1 MEVDVVRFEFP
12 IPGHPVMR
20 LEPGFVEMVC
30 FSSVSFLAYLF
41 LLA

>member
-12 IPGHPVMR
+12 ILGHPVIH

-30 FSSVSFLAYLF
+30 FSSVSLF
-41 LLA
+41 G